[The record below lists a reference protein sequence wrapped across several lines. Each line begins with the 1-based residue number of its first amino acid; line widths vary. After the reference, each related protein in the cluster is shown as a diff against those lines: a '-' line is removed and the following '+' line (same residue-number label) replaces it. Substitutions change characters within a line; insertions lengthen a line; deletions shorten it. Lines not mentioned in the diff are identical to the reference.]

1 MLIDILV
8 IVILELFG
16 YLGVINTTIIPRPS
30 NILFKSDILHI
41 LSALKSTLCFIAI
54 IFIISFLINMLIVII
69 CYWLECKYLE
79 NLLYR
84 LNTIPRMVIML
95 VGIAIL
101 GVGYK
106 TICIMSIIS
115 SMPNF
120 VITILGYLRDKNNQS
135 IIEAA
140 EDCGTSYLNILLK
153 ILIPNNLRG
162 IIIST
167 KILLSSIINSVI
179 MGEYLIG
186 TSGLGSSLQYNLFM
200 YNMKNVWMIAL
211 VIALFSIIVNKC
223 FDFILKSRY
232 MWFNK

>member
-1 MLIDILV
+1 MLIDLLF

-16 YLGVINTTIIPRPS
+16 YLGIINTTIIPRPS
-30 NILFKSDILHI
+30 NILLKSDILLI
-41 LSALKSTLCFIAI
+41 LNALKYTLCFIGI
-54 IFIISFLINMLIVII
+54 IFIISFVINMLIVII

-106 TICIMSIIS
+106 TICIMTIIS

-120 VITILGYLRDKNNQS
+120 VITILGYLRDKSNQS

-153 ILIPNNLRG
+153 ILIPNNIRG

-211 VIALFSIIVNKC
+211 IIALFSIIVNKC
-223 FDFILKSRY
+223 FDLILKNKY
-232 MWFNK
+232 MWFNI

>member
-1 MLIDILV
+1 MLIDLLLIAL
-8 IVILELFG
+8 LELFG
-16 YLGVINTTIIPRPS
+16 HLGIINTTIIPRPS
-30 NILFKSDILHI
+30 NILFKSDLLLI
-41 LSALKSTLCFIAI
+41 LSALKSTICFIAI
-54 IFIISFLINMLIVII
+54 IFIISFLINMIIVII

-106 TICIMSIIS
+106 TICIMTVIS
-115 SMPNF
+115 GVPNF
-120 VITILGYLRDKNNQS
+120 VITVLGYLRDKSNQS

-140 EDCGTSYLNILLK
+140 VDCGTSYLNILLK
-153 ILIPNNLRG
+153 ILIPNNSRG
-162 IIIST
+162 ILIST
-167 KILLSSIINSVI
+167 KILLSNIINSVI

-211 VIALFSIIVNKC
+211 IIALFSIIVNKC
-223 FDFILKSRY
+223 FDLILKNKY